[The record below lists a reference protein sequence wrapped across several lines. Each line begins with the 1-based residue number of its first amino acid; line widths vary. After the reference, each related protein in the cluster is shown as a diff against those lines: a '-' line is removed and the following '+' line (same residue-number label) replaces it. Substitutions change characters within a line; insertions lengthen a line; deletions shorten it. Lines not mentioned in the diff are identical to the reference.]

1 MSDEQLEI
9 LKMVEAGQITAEE
22 AALLLASLDAPAL
35 EAPAQEPGREIPSP
49 AAAPFPEGNRWSEFW
64 RYPFVAGAAVL
75 ALGITVLILLSLS
88 GAAAGWLVCGWVPIL
103 LGALVVA
110 GAWWSKNARWLHLR
124 ISEPGERKIA
134 ISFPLPLTLSAW
146 VLRIAQPF
154 VPQLKDTGVDDLILA
169 LRDSAHS
176 KDPLYIDV
184 QDEEEGEHVEVYFG

>member
-1 MSDEQLEI
+1 MSDEQREI

-22 AALLLASLDAPAL
+22 AALLLSSL
-35 EAPAQEPGREIPSP
+35 EAPAQEPDGESP
-49 AAAPFPEGNRWSEFW
+49 PPATAPFPEGNRWSEFW
-64 RYPFVAGAAVL
+64 RYPFVVGAAVL
-75 ALGITVLILLSLS
+75 TVGITVLILLSLS
-88 GAAAGWLVCGWVPIL
+88 GAAAGWLVCGWLPIL

-134 ISFPLPLTLSAW
+134 ISVPLPLTLAAW

-169 LRDSAHS
+169 LRDSKLS
-176 KDPLYIDV
+176 NEPLYIDV
-184 QDEEEGEHVEVYFG
+184 HDEEEGEHVEVYIG